1 MPPKGCPGRVMA
13 HLGPG
18 QGSGESLQGQR
29 TGPRE
34 PGTWSGMVLILAGT
48 DQVPVTLPSHRGV
61 IRTTILL
68 RWDTGSEK
76 AAFISYL
83 ITHTFMQHILS
94 TSLPRLPRSG
104 AGPDGDTAGNEPD
117 GVPVFRSSLA
127 IGGDT

>member
-34 PGTWSGMVLILAGT
+34 PGTWSGVVLILAGT
-48 DQVPVTLPSHRGV
+48 DQVPGDAPQSQGV

-76 AAFISYL
+76 AAFISHL
-83 ITHTFMQHILS
+83 LTRAFM
-94 TSLPRLPRSG
+94 
-104 AGPDGDTAGNEPD
+104 
-117 GVPVFRSSLA
+117 
-127 IGGDT
+127 